1 MNIDALLRGSFIIA
15 EDQSQQNSARPALRI
30 LLNTVFSHSFRALS
44 PVKMYFSVSGKAAC
58 RMSAADSSE
67 SLDANLR

>member
-1 MNIDALLRGSFIIA
+1 MNIDALLSGSFIIA
-15 EDQSQQNSARPALRI
+15 EDQSQQNSARPAFLILRS
-30 LLNTVFSHSFRALS
+30 TVFSHSFRALR
-44 PVKMYFSVSGKAAC
+44 PAKTYFSVSGKAAC